1 MKTPLPGG
9 SGRGVA
15 PLARVYRATRGE
27 ENYLIELAEI
37 RLRFSRDTG
46 TRESYGGNDMPYAR
60 FLRSAKWQ
68 AHVRGIFGEHVLQA
82 LLTAARERTGRPG

>member
-1 MKTPLPGG
+1 MTPTLGG
-9 SGRGVA
+9 LGCDVA
-15 PLARVYRATRGE
+15 QPARVYRATRGE
-27 ENYLIELAEI
+27 ENYQVELAET

-68 AHVRGIFGEHVLQA
+68 AHVREIFGEHVLQA
-82 LLTAARERTGRPG
+82 LLAAARDRVGQPG